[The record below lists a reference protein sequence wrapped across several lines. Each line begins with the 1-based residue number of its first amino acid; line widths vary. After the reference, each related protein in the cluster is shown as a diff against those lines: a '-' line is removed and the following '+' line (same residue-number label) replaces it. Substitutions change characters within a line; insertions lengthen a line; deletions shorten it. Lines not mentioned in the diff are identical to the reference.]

1 MRNPVRND
9 QRMGVLE
16 KPAADCWGG
25 GLAEGSPSSSDEIL
39 ITLLMVLYR
48 RLQMSHKSP
57 SEKMPSDGKE
67 SEEAVGGKE

>member
-16 KPAADCWGG
+16 KPAAGHRRATKLNCI
-25 GLAEGSPSSSDEIL
+25 EIL